1 MLMLSA
7 CSKGDYFDGDVY
19 PGARESYA
27 MTDGIAGAPDSGE
40 GGGGSQGEVSQAGI
54 LTAGEWNDLDN
65 WPFWGNLMQMQ
76 GGEAA
81 EDQEAPDWFSHAK
94 NWGFYTRCRVAVK
107 VSDQTGKPVAGVT
120 VALSYNGTALW
131 ETRTDIYGRA
141 DCWAG
146 LYDGREYE
154 DAAKFSLALDGTVQE
169 KAPGVTGWTSEAVA
183 MNEYVLPAKT
193 VAAKAD
199 IAFVVDATGSM
210 GDEITFLKSDLIDIF
225 DKVGQ
230 LETGKTIRTAAVF
243 YRDKGDSYVTK
254 YQNFNTDIK
263 KTSSYVKEQ
272 KAEGGG
278 DYPEAVHSALETTL
292 QKLSWDEDAPAK
304 LVFLILDAPAHLNES
319 VISSMHKSITA
330 FAGQGIKII
339 PVAASGVDKSC
350 EFMLRFF
357 AISTGGTY
365 AFLTDDSGVG
375 GSHIAPTV
383 GEYQLELLN
392 DLIVRLISKY
402 I

>member
-1 MLMLSA
+1 MMMLSA
-7 CSKGDYFDGDVY
+7 CSTDGFLAKDSFLDGRGDYALSG
-19 PGARESYA
+19 E
-27 MTDGIAGAPDSGE
+27 AGAIDGGEGSE
-40 GGGGSQGEVSQAGI
+40 GGGQGETSHAGI

-81 EDQEAPDWFSHAK
+81 QGQETPDWYSHAR

-107 VSDQTGKPVAGVT
+107 VSDPTGKPVPGVT
-120 VALSYNGTALW
+120 VALSYDGKALW
-131 ETRTDIYGRA
+131 ETRTDIFGRA

-146 LYDGREYE
+146 LYDGREFD
-154 DAAKFSLALDGTVQE
+154 DAGKFGIALDGAAQE
-169 KAPGVTGWTSEAVA
+169 SAPAVTGWTSDAVA
-183 MNEYVLPAKT
+183 MNEYVMQAKT

-210 GDEITFLKSDLIDIF
+210 GDEITFLKSDLVDIF
-225 DKVGQ
+225 TKVGT
-230 LETGKTIRTAAVF
+230 LETDKTIRTAAVF
-243 YRDKGDSYVTK
+243 YRDKGDNYVTK

-292 QKLSWDEDAPAK
+292 QKLSWDENAPAK
-304 LVFLILDAPAHLNES
+304 LVFLILDAPAHLSEAVVES
-319 VISSMHKSITA
+319 LHKSITA

-357 AISTGGTY
+357 AVSTGGTY
-365 AFLTDDSGVG
+365 AFLTNDSGVG
-375 GSHIAPTV
+375 GDHIAPTI
-383 GEYQLELLN
+383 GEYQVELLN
-392 DLIVRLISKY
+392 DLVVRLISKY